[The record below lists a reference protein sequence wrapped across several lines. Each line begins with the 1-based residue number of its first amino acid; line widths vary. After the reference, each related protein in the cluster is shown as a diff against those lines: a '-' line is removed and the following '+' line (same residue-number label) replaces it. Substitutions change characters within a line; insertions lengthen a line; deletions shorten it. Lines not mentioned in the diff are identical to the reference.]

1 MVSCI
6 DRVRILKTMA
16 IHFNTACARRYLLR
30 RRRERNCVSV
40 ENELYEVMKF
50 SDGPRSWFIDNTLQ
64 TGVYVL
70 HSAYVHLYII
80 MCTPLQVH

>member
-1 MVSCI
+1 M
-6 DRVRILKTMA
+6 
-16 IHFNTACARRYLLR
+16 
-30 RRRERNCVSV
+30 SV

-70 HSAYVHLYII
+70 CCFVVYTSHRVHTSLIL
-80 MCTPLQVH
+80 MMS